1 MLRCGRTGPCR
12 AVAPCDTEP
21 VHIAIEIVA
30 LVAVVTAGAALAR
43 RIGVSAPLLLVVV
56 GVAAS
61 YLPFVPRVELSHEVV
76 LVGFLPPLL
85 YSAAIKTSLVDFSKH
100 RRSIGLLSVGLVA
113 FTAVGVGLVAYWLLG
128 APAVADGQEALPL
141 WAAFA
146 IGAVVA
152 PPDAVA
158 ATAIARKVGL
168 PRRVVTILEGESL
181 LNDATALVCL
191 RTAIAAALI
200 APTFLHV
207 SLDFLRAAGGGVV
220 VGLIVAIVLAKV
232 RKRFTDPVMDT
243 TLSLTAPFIAYVAAE
258 NHYVHASGVLA
269 VVVTGLLLG
278 HKAPIIQSAA
288 SRISERTNWRTI
300 QFLLENT
307 VFLLI
312 GLQTRWILDDLA
324 ESPLS
329 GWTIAVAT
337 VGVFL
342 ATVLLRPI
350 WVFPTTYLSRKVLG
364 RSRPGPITWKAIAVV
379 SWAGMRG
386 VVTLAAV
393 FILPQDT
400 PHREVLVFIA
410 LVVTA
415 GTLLLQ
421 GSTLPWLVRRMGLP
435 GPDPAEDALQEAAV
449 LQAAHRAAEVTL
461 DEIVTP
467 NDPPEV
473 VSLLR
478 QRGEARALAAW
489 ERLGRPETD
498 LETPSEAYRRLRMAM
513 LETER
518 AHILKVRD
526 DGLVADE
533 VLQRAQIALDIEESI
548 LDRAEADDVG
558 GQSENLTA
566 PPSPT
571 GECEH
576 LTSTPCVLT
585 PKTPE
590 GCEEC
595 LAEGATWVHLRL
607 CLHCGHVG
615 CCDSSPGRHASK
627 HFDETAHPVM
637 RSFEPGETWRWCFVD
652 EKLG

>member
-1 MLRCGRTGPCR
+1 M
-12 AVAPCDTEP
+12 E
-21 VHIAIEIVA
+21 IAIEIVA
-30 LVAVVTAGAALAR
+30 LVALVATGAALAR
-43 RIGVSAPLLLVVV
+43 RIGVSAPLLLVVIGV
-56 GVAAS
+56 GVS

-85 YSAAIKTSLVDFSKH
+85 YSAAIKTSLVDFSQH
-100 RRSIGLLSVGLVA
+100 RRSIGTLSVGLVA

-128 APAVADGQEALPL
+128 GMAEADGQERLPL

-146 IGAVVA
+146 LGAVVA

-158 ATAIARKVGL
+158 ATAIAKKVGL
-168 PRRVVTILEGESL
+168 PRRLVTILEGESL

-191 RTAIAAALI
+191 RTAIGAAVV

-207 SLDFLRAAGGGVV
+207 SLDFLRAAGGGIV
-220 VGLIVAIVLAKV
+220 VGLVVAIALAKI
-232 RKRFTDPVMDT
+232 RKRFTDPVLDT

-288 SRISERTNWRTI
+288 SRISERTNWRTF

-324 ESPLS
+324 MSPLS
-329 GWTIAVAT
+329 TSTIAIAT
-337 VGVFL
+337 IGVFL
-342 ATVLLRPI
+342 TVVLIRPI
-350 WVFPTTYLSRKVLG
+350 WMFPVTMLSRRVLG
-364 RSRPGPITWKAIAVV
+364 RSRPGPVSWQGLTVL

-393 FILPQDT
+393 FVLPEDT

-410 LVVTA
+410 LAVTA

-421 GSTLPWLVRRMGLP
+421 GSTLPWLVRRMRLP

-449 LQAAHRAAEVTL
+449 LQGAHKAGEEEL
-461 DEIVTP
+461 DRVITP
-467 NDPPEV
+467 DDPPQV
-473 VSLLR
+473 IDLLR

-489 ERLGRPETD
+489 ERLGRPETEY
-498 LETPSEAYRRLRMAM
+498 ETPSEAYRRLRMTM
-513 LETER
+513 LQAER
-518 AHILKVRD
+518 GHILKVRD
-526 DGLVADE
+526 EGLVADE

-558 GQSENLTA
+558 GQSDDLRVPPPPGGPCDHLAHA
-566 PPSPT
+566 P
-571 GECEH
+571 
-576 LTSTPCVLT
+576 LVLT
-585 PKTPE
+585 PNTPD

-595 LAEGATWVHLRL
+595 LAEGGTWVHLRL
-607 CLHCGHVG
+607 CLGCGHVG
-615 CCDSSPGRHASK
+615 CCDSSEHKHASK
-627 HFDETAHPVM
+627 HFDSTEHPVM
-637 RSFEPGETWRWCFVD
+637 RSFEPGENWRWCFVD
-652 EKLG
+652 ETLG

>member
-1 MLRCGRTGPCR
+1 MR
-12 AVAPCDTEP
+12 VE
-21 VHIAIEIVA
+21 IAIEIVA
-30 LVAVVTAGAALAR
+30 LVAVVATGAALAR
-43 RIGVSAPLLLVVV
+43 RIGVSAPLLLVVI
-56 GVAAS
+56 GVVAS

-85 YSAAIKTSLVDFSKH
+85 YSAAIKTSLVDFSQH
-100 RRSIGLLSVGLVA
+100 RRSIGTLSVGLVA

-128 APAVADGQEALPL
+128 GMAEADGQKPLPL

-146 IGAVVA
+146 LGAVVA

-191 RTAIAAALI
+191 RTAIAAAAI
-200 APTFLHV
+200 TPTFLDV

-220 VGLIVAIVLAKV
+220 VGLIVAIVLAKI
-232 RKRFTDPVMDT
+232 RKRFTDPVLDT

-258 NHYVHASGVLA
+258 NHHVHASGVLA

-288 SRISERTNWRTI
+288 SRISERTNWRTF

-312 GLQTRWILDDLA
+312 GLQTRWILDDLSR
-324 ESPLS
+324 SPLS
-329 GWTIAVAT
+329 ASTIAIAT
-337 VGVFL
+337 IGVFL
-342 ATVLLRPI
+342 AVVLIRPI
-350 WVFPTTYLSRKVLG
+350 WMFPVTILSRKVLG
-364 RSRPGPITWKAIAVV
+364 RSRPGPVSWQALTVL

-393 FILPQDT
+393 FVLPENT

-410 LVVTA
+410 LAVTA

-421 GSTLPWLVRRMGLP
+421 GSTLPWLVRRMHLP

-449 LQAAHRAAEVTL
+449 LQAAHKAGEEEL
-461 DEIVTP
+461 DKVLTP
-467 NDPPEV
+467 DDPQQV
-473 VSLLR
+473 VELLR

-489 ERLGRPETD
+489 ERLGRPETEY
-498 LETPSEAYRRLRMAM
+498 ETPSEAYRRLRMVM
-513 LETER
+513 LQAER
-518 AHILKVRD
+518 GHILKVRD
-526 DGLVADE
+526 EGLVADE

-558 GQSENLTA
+558 GQSDDLRVPA
-566 PPSPT
+566 PPGGP
-571 GECEH
+571 CDH
-576 LTSTPCVLT
+576 LADAPVVKTPN
-585 PKTPE
+585 TPE

-595 LAEGATWVHLRL
+595 LAEGGTWVHLRL
-607 CLHCGHVG
+607 CLDCGHVG
-615 CCDSSPGRHASK
+615 CCDSSQMKHASK
-627 HFDETAHPVM
+627 HFAQTEHPVM
-637 RSFEPGETWRWCFVD
+637 RSFEPGENWRWCFVD
-652 EKLG
+652 ETLG

>member
-1 MLRCGRTGPCR
+1 MR
-12 AVAPCDTEP
+12 VD
-21 VHIAIEIVA
+21 IAIEVVA
-30 LVAVVTAGAALAR
+30 LVAVVAAGAALAR
-43 RIGVSAPLLLVVV
+43 RLGISAPLFLVVI

-61 YLPFVPRVELSHEVV
+61 YLPFVPQIELSHEVV

-113 FTAVGVGLVAYWLLG
+113 FTTLGVGMVAYWLLG
-128 APAVADGQEALPL
+128 EAAKSQGLEPLPL

-146 IGAVVA
+146 LGAVVA

-158 ATAIARKVGL
+158 ATAIAKKVGL

-181 LNDATALVCL
+181 LNDATALVAL
-191 RTAIAAALI
+191 RTAIAAAGATVAATVSHGEEPAATHD
-200 APTFLHV
+200 APTV
-207 SLDFLRAAGGGVV
+207 GSVALDFLLAAGGGVAI
-220 VGLIVAIVLAKV
+220 GLVVAIVLAKI
-232 RKRFTDPVMDT
+232 RKRFTDPVLDT
-243 TLSLTAPFIAYVAAE
+243 TLSLTAPFIAYIAAE
-258 NHYVHASGVLA
+258 EIHASGVLS

-288 SRISERTNWRTI
+288 SRISERTNWRTF

-312 GLQTRWILDDLA
+312 GLQTRWILDDVS

-329 GWTIAVAT
+329 GGTIAIAT
-337 VGVFL
+337 IGVFV
-342 ATVLLRPI
+342 AVVLLRPI
-350 WVFPTTYLSRKVLG
+350 WVFPTTILSRKILG
-364 RSRPGPITWKAIAVV
+364 RSRPGPVSWQSLVVV

-386 VVTLAAV
+386 VVTLAAAFV
-393 FILPQDT
+393 LPEQT

-410 LVVTA
+410 LTVTA

-421 GSTLPWLVRRMGLP
+421 GSTLPWLVRRLRLP

-449 LQAAHRAAEVTL
+449 LQGAHKAAEEKL
-461 DEIVTP
+461 DELITP
-467 NDPPEV
+467 DDPPEV
-473 VSLLR
+473 INLLR

-489 ERLGRPETD
+489 ERLGRPESEY
-498 LETPSEAYRRLRMAM
+498 ETPSEAYRRLRMAM
-513 LETER
+513 LDTER
-518 AHILKVRD
+518 SHILKVRD
-526 DGLVADE
+526 EGLIADE
-533 VLQRAQIALDIEESI
+533 VLQRAQVALDIEESI

-558 GQSENLTA
+558 GQSENLTVPA
-566 PPSPT
+566 ALKA
-571 GECEH
+571 ECEH
-576 LTSTPCVLT
+576 LAEAPCVLT

-595 LAEGATWVHLRL
+595 LRDGGTWVHLRL
-607 CLHCGHVG
+607 CLDCGHVG
-615 CCDSSPGRHASK
+615 CCDSSPERHASK
-627 HFDETAHPVM
+627 HFDEVRHPVM
-637 RSFEPGETWRWCFVD
+637 RSFEPGETWRWCFED

>member
-1 MLRCGRTGPCR
+1 M
-12 AVAPCDTEP
+12 D
-21 VHIAIEIVA
+21 IAIEIVA
-30 LVAVVTAGAALAR
+30 LVAVVAAGAALAR
-43 RIGVSAPLLLVVV
+43 RIGISAPLLLVVI
-56 GVAAS
+56 GIAAS

-85 YSAAIKTSLVDFSKH
+85 YSAAIKTSLVDFSQH

-113 FTAVGVGLVAYWLLG
+113 FTAAGVGLVAYWLLG
-128 APAVADGQEALPL
+128 PSMVSENPLPL

-158 ATAIARKVGL
+158 ATAIAKKVGL

-191 RTAIAAALI
+191 NTAIAAALI
-200 APTFLHV
+200 TPTLLHV
-207 SLDFLRAAGGGVV
+207 GLDFLRAAGGGVA
-220 VGLIVAIVLAKV
+220 VGLVVAIVLAKV
-232 RKRFTDPVMDT
+232 RKRFTDPVLDT

-288 SRISERTNWRTI
+288 SRISERTNWRTF

-312 GLQTRWILDDLA
+312 GLQTRWILDDLSQ
-324 ESPLS
+324 SPLS
-329 GWTIAVAT
+329 AWTIAAAT
-337 VGVFL
+337 TGVFA

-350 WVFPTTYLSRKVLG
+350 WLFPVTYLSRRILG
-364 RSRPGPITWKAIAVV
+364 RSRPGPVSVGALIVV

-393 FILPQDT
+393 FVLPENT

-421 GSTLPWLVRRMGLP
+421 GSTLPWLVRRLRLP

-449 LQAAHRAAEVTL
+449 LQGAHRAAEQTL
-461 DEIVTP
+461 DELVTP
-467 NDPPEV
+467 NDSPEV

-478 QRGEARALAAW
+478 QRGESRALAAW
-489 ERLGRPETD
+489 ERLGRAETD
-498 LETPSEAYRRLRMAM
+498 LETPSETYRRLRMAM

-518 AHILKVRD
+518 SHILKIRD

-533 VLQRAQIALDIEESI
+533 VLQRAQMALDIEESI
-548 LDRAEADDVG
+548 LDRSEADDVG
-558 GQSENLTA
+558 GTSDNLTA
-566 PPSPT
+566 PPT
-571 GECEH
+571 TVAECEH
-576 LTSTPCVLT
+576 LASAPCVLT
-585 PKTPE
+585 PNTPD

-595 LAEGATWVHLRL
+595 LRDGGTWVHLRL
-607 CLHCGHVG
+607 CLACGHVG
-615 CCDSSPGRHASK
+615 CCDSSPARHASK

>member
-1 MLRCGRTGPCR
+1 M
-12 AVAPCDTEP
+12 A
-21 VHIAIEIVA
+21 VHIAIMVVA
-30 LVAVVTAGAALAR
+30 LVAVVAAGAALAR
-43 RIGVSAPLLLVVV
+43 RIGVSAPLLLVVI

-61 YLPFVPRVELSHEVV
+61 YLPFVPQFELSHEVV

-113 FTAVGVGLVAYWLLG
+113 FTTIGVGLVAYWLLG
-128 APAVADGQEALPL
+128 SAAKSQGLEPLPL

-158 ATAIARKVGL
+158 ATAIAKRVGL

-181 LNDATALVCL
+181 LNDATALVAL
-191 RTAIAAALI
+191 RTALAAGTASIALLNGEHDVHN
-200 APTFLHV
+200 PTPLSV
-207 SLDFLRAAGGGVV
+207 GLDFLLAAGGGVAI
-220 VGLIVAIVLAKV
+220 GLVCAIVLAKV
-232 RKRFTDPVMDT
+232 RKRFTDPVLDT
-243 TLSLTAPFIAYVAAE
+243 TLSLTAPFIAYIAAE
-258 NHYVHASGVLA
+258 EVHASGVLS

-288 SRISERTNWRTI
+288 SRMSERTNWRTF

-312 GLQTRWILDDLA
+312 GLQTRWILDDLSH
-324 ESPLS
+324 SPLS
-329 GWTIAVAT
+329 TGTIAIAT

-342 ATVLLRPI
+342 AVILLRPI
-350 WVFPTTYLSRKVLG
+350 WLFPVTLLSRRILG
-364 RSRPGPITWKAIAVV
+364 RSRPGPVSWQALVVV

-393 FILPQDT
+393 FILPEET

-410 LVVTA
+410 LTVTA

-421 GSTLPWLVRRMGLP
+421 GSTLPWLVRRLRLP

-449 LQAAHRAAEVTL
+449 LQGAHRAAEAEL
-461 DEIVTP
+461 DRLITP
-467 NDPPEV
+467 DDSQEV
-473 VSLLR
+473 IALLR
-478 QRGEARALAAW
+478 QRGESRAQAAW
-489 ERLGRPETD
+489 ERLGRPETEY
-498 LETPSEAYRRLRMAM
+498 ETPSEAYRRLRIAM
-513 LETER
+513 LDAER
-518 AHILKVRD
+518 SHILKVRD

-533 VLQRAQIALDIEESI
+533 VLQRAQIQLDIEESI

-558 GQSENLTA
+558 GQSESLRIV
-566 PPSPT
+566 PPP
-571 GECEH
+571 GAECEH
-576 LTSTPCVLT
+576 LAQAPCVLT
-585 PKTPE
+585 PNTPE

-595 LAEGATWVHLRL
+595 LAVGGTWVHLRL
-607 CLHCGHVG
+607 CLQCGHVG
-615 CCDSSPGRHASK
+615 CCDSSPERHASK
-627 HFDETAHPVM
+627 HFESTRHPVM
-637 RSFEPGETWRWCFVD
+637 RSFEPGEDWRWCFID

>member
-1 MLRCGRTGPCR
+1 VR
-12 AVAPCDTEP
+12 VD
-21 VHIAIEIVA
+21 IAIEIVA
-30 LVAVVTAGAALAR
+30 LVAVVAAGAAFAR

-128 APAVADGQEALPL
+128 ANAVADGQQPLPL

-191 RTAIAAALI
+191 RTATAAALI
-200 APTFLHV
+200 TPTVLHV
-207 SLDFLRAAGGGVV
+207 GLDFLRAAGGGVI
-220 VGLIVAIVLAKV
+220 VGLIVAFVLAKV
-232 RKRFTDPVMDT
+232 RKRFTDPVLDT

-288 SRISERTNWRTI
+288 SRMSERTNWRTF

-312 GLQTRWILDDLA
+312 GLQTRWILDDLSA
-324 ESPLS
+324 SPLS
-329 GWTIAVAT
+329 AGTIALAT
-337 VGVFL
+337 IGVFV

-350 WVFPTTYLSRKVLG
+350 WLFPVTFLSRRILG
-364 RSRPGPITWKAIAVV
+364 RSRPGPVSVQALVVV

-393 FILPQDT
+393 FVLPENT

-421 GSTLPWLVRRMGLP
+421 GSTLPWLVRRMRLP

-449 LQAAHRAAEVTL
+449 LQGAHRAAEVTL
-461 DEIVTP
+461 DELVTP

-473 VSLLR
+473 VTLLR
-478 QRGEARALAAW
+478 QRGESRALAAW

-498 LETPSEAYRRLRMAM
+498 LETPSEVYRRLRMAM

-558 GQSENLTA
+558 GQSENLSG
-566 PPSPT
+566 PPPT
-571 GECEH
+571 GAECEH
-576 LTSTPCVLT
+576 LASAPCVLT

-595 LAEGATWVHLRL
+595 LRDGTTWVHLRL
-607 CLHCGHVG
+607 CLSCGHVG
-615 CCDSSPGRHASK
+615 CCDSSPERHASK

-637 RSFEPGETWRWCFVD
+637 RSFEAGETWRWCFVD

>member
-1 MLRCGRTGPCR
+1 MR
-12 AVAPCDTEP
+12 VD
-21 VHIAIEIVA
+21 IAIEVVA
-30 LVAVVTAGAALAR
+30 LVAVVAAGAALAR
-43 RIGVSAPLLLVVV
+43 RLGISAPLFLVVI

-61 YLPFVPRVELSHEVV
+61 YLPFVPQIELSHEVV

-113 FTAVGVGLVAYWLLG
+113 FTTLGVGLVAYWLLG
-128 APAVADGQEALPL
+128 AAAKSQGLEPLPL

-146 IGAVVA
+146 LGAVVA

-158 ATAIARKVGL
+158 ATAIAKKVGL

-181 LNDATALVCL
+181 LNDATALVAL
-191 RTAIAAALI
+191 RTAIAAAG
-200 APTFLHV
+200 ATVAATVTQGEEAAAQDSPTV
-207 SLDFLRAAGGGVV
+207 GSVALDFLLAAGGGVAI
-220 VGLIVAIVLAKV
+220 GLVVAIVLAKI
-232 RKRFTDPVMDT
+232 RKRFTDPVLDT
-243 TLSLTAPFIAYVAAE
+243 TLSLTAPFIAYIAAE
-258 NHYVHASGVLA
+258 EIHASGVLS

-288 SRISERTNWRTI
+288 SRISERTNWRTF

-312 GLQTRWILDDLA
+312 GLQTRWILDDLS

-329 GWTIAVAT
+329 AGTIAIAT
-337 VGVFL
+337 IGVFL
-342 ATVLLRPI
+342 AVILLRPI
-350 WVFPTTYLSRKVLG
+350 WLFPTTILSRKILG
-364 RSRPGPITWKAIAVV
+364 RSRPGPVSWQALVVV

-386 VVTLAAV
+386 VVTLAAAFV
-393 FILPQDT
+393 LPEQT

-410 LVVTA
+410 LTVTA

-421 GSTLPWLVRRMGLP
+421 GSTLPWLVRRMRLP

-449 LQAAHRAAEVTL
+449 LQGAHKAAEEKL
-461 DEIVTP
+461 DEILTP

-498 LETPSEAYRRLRMAM
+498 LETPSEAYRRLRIAM

-518 AHILKVRD
+518 SHILKVRD
-526 DGLVADE
+526 EGLVPDE
-533 VLQRAQIALDIEESI
+533 VLQRAQVALDIEESI

-558 GQSENLTA
+558 GQSENLTVPASMNA
-566 PPSPT
+566 P
-571 GECEH
+571 CEH
-576 LTSTPCVLT
+576 LAEAPCVLT
-585 PKTPE
+585 PNTPE

-595 LAEGATWVHLRL
+595 LAVGGTWVHLRL
-607 CLHCGHVG
+607 CLGCGHVG
-615 CCDSSPGRHASK
+615 CCDSSPERHASK
-627 HFDETAHPVM
+627 HFDQVAHPVM

>member
-1 MLRCGRTGPCR
+1 MR
-12 AVAPCDTEP
+12 VN
-21 VHIAIEIVA
+21 IAIEVVA
-30 LVAVVTAGAALAR
+30 LVAVVAAGAALAR
-43 RIGVSAPLLLVVV
+43 RLGISAPLLLVVI
-56 GVAAS
+56 GIAAS
-61 YLPFVPRVELSHEVV
+61 YLPFVPRVELSSEVV

-85 YSAAIKTSLVDFSKH
+85 YSAAIKTSLVDFSRH
-100 RRSIGLLSVGLVA
+100 RRSIGLLSVGLVV

-128 APAVADGQEALPL
+128 SAAEDQGLEPLPL

-158 ATAIARKVGL
+158 ATAIAKRVGL

-191 RTAIAAALI
+191 RTATAAALI
-200 APTFLHV
+200 TPTVLDV
-207 SLDFLRAAGGGVV
+207 GLDFLRAAGGGVV
-220 VGLIVAIVLAKV
+220 IGLAVAFVLAKI
-232 RKRFTDPVMDT
+232 RKRFTDPVLDT
-243 TLSLTAPFIAYVAAE
+243 TLSLTAPFIAYIAAE
-258 NHYVHASGVLA
+258 EVHASGVLA

-288 SRISERTNWRTI
+288 SRMSERTNWRTF

-324 ESPLS
+324 DSPLS
-329 GWTIAVAT
+329 TGTIALAT
-337 VGVFL
+337 VGVF
-342 ATVLLRPI
+342 AAVVLLRPL
-350 WVFPTTYLSRKVLG
+350 WVFPTTYLSRRILG
-364 RSRPGPITWKAIAVV
+364 RSRPGPVSVQSLVVV

-393 FILPQDT
+393 FVLPENT

-410 LVVTA
+410 LAVTA

-421 GSTLPWLVRRMGLP
+421 GSTLPWLVRRMRLP

-449 LQAAHRAAEVTL
+449 LQGAHKAAEEEL
-461 DEIVTP
+461 DRIITP
-467 NDPPEV
+467 NDPEEV
-473 VSLLR
+473 IAILR

-489 ERLGRPETD
+489 ERLGRPESEY
-498 LETPSEAYRRLRMAM
+498 ETPSEAYRRLRMAM

-533 VLQRAQIALDIEESI
+533 VLQRAQVTLDIEESI
-548 LDRAEADDVG
+548 LDRSESDDVG
-558 GQSENLTA
+558 GQSDDLR
-566 PPSPT
+566 PPPRPG

-576 LTSTPCVLT
+576 LAKAPLVLA
-585 PKTPE
+585 PNTPE

-595 LAEGATWVHLRL
+595 LRDGGTWVHLRL
-607 CLHCGHVG
+607 CLECGHVG
-615 CCDSSPGRHASK
+615 CCDSSPERHASK
-627 HFDETAHPVM
+627 HFASTQHPVM
-637 RSFEPGETWRWCFVD
+637 RSFEPGENWRWCFVD